1 MTRSTEQLRERVR
14 TLEIALQ
21 SANWEAAKADLLC
34 LKELLVVREAQ
45 SKPADLYLC
54 RVTRG
59 GEELYSPCGKD
70 YPRGRGYYTAPPAP
84 ALLDAVDYSDLDA
97 TSQDREVIE
106 AIAECRGWNAY
117 RAAMLNHVGDSTEKV
132 PDDWIEH
139 DGNGYPSL
147 VKRDAMLFLKTRKQ
161 EIKFPYPAGLVK
173 GWCHIGRDTDILAY
187 KLASP
192 TPTNKQG

>member
-84 ALLDAVDYSDLDA
+84 DLPTPDAHTENNLKADGVKIVIDILRGAVKDM
-97 TSQDREVIE
+97 DR
-106 AIAECRGWNAY
+106 
-117 RAAMLNHVGDSTEKV
+117 S
-132 PDDWIEH
+132 
-139 DGNGYPSL
+139 
-147 VKRDAMLFLKTRKQ
+147 FLTR
-161 EIKFPYPAGLVK
+161 
-173 GWCHIGRDTDILAY
+173 IGRTANIEMCSRMIRSMEKIESAIRRGEHS
-187 KLASP
+187 K
-192 TPTNKQG
+192 K